1 MIRTITIGS
10 TRITLAGTAHVSK
23 ASADLIA
30 EMIGTGDYDCVA
42 VELCESRYK
51 SLFDDAAWKNLDIFQ
66 VLRRRQAG
74 MLLLSLALAS
84 YQSRLA
90 KRFGIQAGQEFRI
103 AIAEAQ
109 KRGLRLELVDRDVRT
124 TINRVAARVTW
135 WQKIS
140 ILSGLLGS
148 AFSRQ
153 EIEEAQIEELK
164 QGDMLK
170 AVMEEFGAT
179 FPGISEALI
188 DERDRYMTGKLAA
201 IAAAPSPPQH
211 ILAVVGA
218 GHVPG
223 MEEYSVEPPNEEA
236 MEALSAVPPK
246 SKVGLYIGWA
256 IVAIILS
263 AFAVGYSRSPELGL
277 SMLLTWVLV
286 NGSLC
291 AIGVMIARGHPLTVL
306 SGFFA
311 APLTSLNP
319 TIGAGMVTGAV
330 EAWIRK
336 PKVAEFESLRED
348 LTQVRKW
355 WTNGVSR
362 VLLVFFFGTL
372 GSALGTY
379 IAGAKI
385 VSDLF

>member
-23 ASADLIA
+23 ASADLVA
-30 EMIGTGDYDCVA
+30 EMIASDEYDCVA

-51 SLFDDAAWKNLDIFQ
+51 SLFDDTVWKNLDIFQ
-66 VLRRRQAG
+66 VFRRRQAG

-90 KRFGIQAGQEFRI
+90 NRFGIQAGQEFRI
-103 AIAEAQ
+103 AITEAQ
-109 KRGLRLELVDRDVRT
+109 NRGLRLELVDRDVRT
-124 TINRVAARVTW
+124 TLNRVAARVPW
-135 WQKIS
+135 WQRIS

-148 AFSRQ
+148 AFSRH

-170 AVMEEFGAT
+170 SVMEEFGTT
-179 FPGISEALI
+179 FPGIREALI
-188 DERDRYMTGKLAA
+188 DERDRYMIGKLAA
-201 IAAAPSPPQH
+201 ITEAPSSPKH

-218 GHVPG
+218 GHVQG
-223 MEEYSVEPPNEEA
+223 MEQYSSKPPNEA
-236 MEALSAVPPK
+236 SMEELMTVPPK
-246 SKVGLYIGWA
+246 SQVGLYIGWA

-277 SMLLTWVLV
+277 SMLLTWVLI

-291 AIGVMIARGHPLTVL
+291 ALGVVIARGHPLTVL

-336 PKVAEFESLRED
+336 PKVSDFESLRTD
-348 LTQVRKW
+348 LTHVRKW

-385 VSDLF
+385 LSDLF

>member
-1 MIRTITIGS
+1 MTRTVVLGS
-10 TRITLAGTAHVSK
+10 TKVTLAGTAHVSK

-30 EMIGTGDYDCVA
+30 DMVETGEYDCVA

-90 KRFGIQAGQEFRI
+90 NRFGIQAGQEFRV

-124 TINRVAARVTW
+124 TLNRVVARVTW
-135 WQKIS
+135 WQKIT

-170 AVMEEFGAT
+170 AVMEEFGMT
-179 FPGISEALI
+179 FPGIREALI

-201 IAAAPSPPQH
+201 IAAGQSPPQH

-223 MEEYSVEPPNEEA
+223 MEDYSAVPPDETA
-236 MEALSAVPPK
+236 MEALRAVPPK
-246 SKVGLYIGWA
+246 SQLGLYAGWA

-263 AFAVGYSRSPELGL
+263 AFAMGYSRSPELGL
-277 SMLLTWVLV
+277 SMMLTWVLV

-291 AIGVMIARGHPLTVL
+291 AIGVLVARGHPLTVL

-336 PKVAEFESLRED
+336 PKVAEFESLRTD
-348 LTQVRKW
+348 LTQIGKW

>member
-1 MIRTITIGS
+1 MIRTVIIGA

-23 ASADLIA
+23 ASADLVA
-30 EMIGTGDYDCVA
+30 EMIDTGDYDCVA
-42 VELCESRYK
+42 VELCDSRYQ
-51 SLFDDAAWKNLDIFQ
+51 SLFDEAAWKNLDIFQ
-66 VLRRRQAG
+66 VLRRGQAG

-109 KRGLRLELVDRDVRT
+109 SRGLRLELVDRDVRT
-124 TINRVAARVTW
+124 TLSRVAARVTW
-135 WQKIS
+135 WQKMTM
-140 ILSGLLGS
+140 LSGLLGS

-153 EIEEAQIEELK
+153 EIQEEQIEELK

-170 AVMEEFGAT
+170 SVMEEFGAT
-179 FPGISEALI
+179 FPGIREALI
-188 DERDRYMTGKLAA
+188 DERDQYMTGKLAA
-201 IAAAPSPPQH
+201 ITAGPSPPQH

-223 MEEYSVEPPNEEA
+223 MEQQSAEPPDERA
-236 MEALSAVPPK
+236 LEALSSVPPK
-246 SKVGLYIGWA
+246 SKVGLYIGWTVVA
-256 IVAIILS
+256 IVLS

-277 SMLLTWVLV
+277 SMLMTWVLI
-286 NGSLC
+286 NGTLC
-291 AIGVMIARGHPLTVL
+291 ALGVLIARGHPLTIL
-306 SGFFA
+306 TGFFA

-319 TIGAGMVTGAV
+319 TIGAGMVTGAM

-336 PKVAEFESLRED
+336 PKVSEFESLRSD
-348 LTQVRKW
+348 LTEVRKW

-379 IAGAKI
+379 IAGATI
-385 VSDLF
+385 LSELF

>member
-1 MIRTITIGS
+1 MIRTITIAA
-10 TRITLAGTAHVSK
+10 TRVTLVGTAHVSQ
-23 ASADLIA
+23 ASADLVE
-30 EMIGTGDYDCVA
+30 EMIKTGEYDCVA

-51 SLFDDAAWKNLDIFQ
+51 SLFDDVAWKNLDIFQ
-66 VLRRRQAG
+66 VFRRRQAG
-74 MLLLSLALAS
+74 MLLLSLALSS

-90 KRFGIQAGQEFRI
+90 NRFGVQVGQEFRI

-109 KRGLRLELVDRDVRT
+109 KRGLRLELIDRDVRT
-124 TINRVAARVTW
+124 TLNRVAARVPW
-135 WQKIS
+135 WQKVS

-148 AFSRQ
+148 AFSRH

-170 AVMEEFGAT
+170 AVMEEFGTT
-179 FPGISEALI
+179 FPGIRDALI
-188 DERDRYMTGKLAA
+188 DERDRYMIGKLLA
-201 IAAAPSPPQH
+201 ITESSLSPQH

-218 GHVPG
+218 GHVLG
-223 MEEYSVEPPNEEA
+223 MERYSSDPPNGEF
-236 MEALSAVPPK
+236 MESLMGVPPK
-246 SKVGLYIGWA
+246 TRIGLYIGWA
-256 IVAIILS
+256 IVVIILS

-291 AIGVMIARGHPLTVL
+291 ALGVMVARGHPLTVL

-336 PKVAEFESLRED
+336 PKVADFESLRED
-348 LTQVRKW
+348 LAYVRKW

-385 VSDLF
+385 LSDLF